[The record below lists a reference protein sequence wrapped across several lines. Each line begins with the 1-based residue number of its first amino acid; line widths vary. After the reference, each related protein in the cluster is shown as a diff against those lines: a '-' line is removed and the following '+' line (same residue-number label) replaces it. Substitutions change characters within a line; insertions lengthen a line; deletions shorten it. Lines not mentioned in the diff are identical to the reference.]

1 MEATSDGNGGRTR
14 AYQALHES
22 EELHR
27 ATLSSISDAVFMTDD
42 AGAFTYVCPNVD
54 VIFGYVPDEVQAMAT
69 IGALL
74 GDRLFDRAELSARGE
89 IPNLERDVT
98 SKSGARRTV
107 LIQVKQVTI
116 RGGTVLYTCRDIT
129 ERKQAEEELRTAR
142 ADLAHAARLALVGQ
156 LMTSIVHEISQP
168 LTAIASNAAAG
179 LRSVGRE
186 TTDGAMVHE
195 IFVDMS
201 AQASTV
207 IDIIERLRSLARK
220 RPLEFQALDVNATA
234 RDVLR
239 LIESDAQ
246 RRGVTL
252 QAVFEPGL
260 PAING
265 DRVSLQQVL
274 LNLLVNAMDA
284 LDGVETERRMV
295 SVTSRTVRGV
305 VEIAVS
311 DTGPGIP
318 AESLGRLFD
327 AFYTT
332 RNDGIGIGLK
342 IAKSI
347 ADAHGGHISVE
358 SLDGHGATFR
368 LALPVA

>member
-1 MEATSDGNGGRTR
+1 
-14 AYQALHES
+14 
-22 EELHR
+22 
-27 ATLSSISDAVFMTDD
+27 
-42 AGAFTYVCPNVD
+42 
-54 VIFGYVPDEVQAMAT
+54 
-69 IGALL
+69 
-74 GDRLFDRAELSARGE
+74 
-89 IPNLERDVT
+89 
-98 SKSGARRTV
+98 
-107 LIQVKQVTI
+107 
-116 RGGTVLYTCRDIT
+116 
-129 ERKQAEEELRTAR
+129 
-142 ADLAHAARLALVGQ
+142 
-156 LMTSIVHEISQP
+156 
-168 LTAIASNAAAG
+168 
-179 LRSVGRE
+179 
-186 TTDGAMVHE
+186 
-195 IFVDMS
+195 MS

-260 PAING
+260 PAIRG

-284 LDGVETERRMV
+284 LDGVETDRRMV
-295 SVTSRTVRGV
+295 SVTSRTVRGA

-311 DTGPGIP
+311 DTGRGIP

-332 RNDGIGIGLK
+332 RNDGVGIGLK

-347 ADAHGGHISVE
+347 ADAHGGRISVE
-358 SLDGHGATFR
+358 SSDGHGATFR

>member
-1 MEATSDGNGGRTR
+1 MSASSDGNGGRSR
-14 AYQALHES
+14 AYQALRDS

-54 VIFGYVPDEVQAMAT
+54 VIFGYVPDEVHAMAT
-69 IGALL
+69 IGSLL
-74 GDRLFDRAELSARGE
+74 GDQLFDRAELSARSE
-89 IPNLERDVT
+89 IANIEREVT

-107 LIQVKQVTI
+107 LIQVKEVAI
-116 RGGTVLYTCRDIT
+116 KGGTVLYTCRDIT
-129 ERKQAEEELRTAR
+129 ERKRAEEDLRAAR
-142 ADLAHAARLALVGQ
+142 ADLAHSARLAVIGQ

-179 LRSVGRE
+179 LRTVGRE
-186 TTDGAMVHE
+186 TIDDEAVHQ
-195 IFVDMS
+195 ILVDVS
-201 AQASTV
+201 SQATTV
-207 IDIIERLRSLARK
+207 IDIIERLRTLARK
-220 RPLEFQALDVNATA
+220 RPLELHALDINATA

-239 LIESDAQ
+239 LIESDAR

-252 QAVFEPGL
+252 QSGFEPGL
-260 PAING
+260 PAIKG

-274 LNLLVNAMDA
+274 LNLILNAMDA
-284 LDGVETERRMV
+284 LDGIEADRRFV
-295 SVTSRTVRGV
+295 SVTSRMVDNV
-305 VEIAVS
+305 VEVTVS
-311 DTGPGIP
+311 DTGRGIP
-318 AESLGRLFD
+318 AESLGKLFD

-332 RNDGIGIGLK
+332 RNEGVGIGLK

-347 ADAHGGHISVE
+347 ADAHGGSISVE
-358 SLDGHGATFR
+358 SPAGHGATFR